1 MRIHHIFL
9 AAALSAGIAAA
20 ESDDRVIEG
29 SAPVGTTTRLTL
41 DAGVGNITVKA
52 GAGDTVR
59 WRVALE
65 ADVDGGWFSSKRDRR
80 DVEAAIAAAKVEAS
94 VRGDALELLLDLPR
108 GTDEDD
114 VEQRWTIE
122 VPAAF
127 GARLALDVGDLE
139 VDGLGGGVRASVD
152 VGSIRLDL
160 TRGAVEATVDVGS
173 IDITTAETTSGDIDL
188 EADVGDVDLEL
199 DGRRIRNEHGYG
211 PGESLRLTG
220 KGGDRVRAR
229 VDVGDIDASIGK
241 R

>member
-1 MRIHHIFL
+1 MQLRNILIASAL
-9 AAALSAGIAAA
+9 WAGVAAAA
-20 ESDDRVIEG
+20 SDDRVIEG
-29 SAPVGTTTRLTL
+29 SAPVGATSRLTL
-41 DAGVGNITVKA
+41 DADVGSITVKA
-52 GAGDTVR
+52 GADDTVR

-65 ADVDGGWFSSKRDRR
+65 ADVDGGWFSSKRERR

-114 VEQRWTIE
+114 IEQRWTIE

-127 GARLALDVGDLE
+127 GARLALDVGDLK
-139 VDGLGGGVRASVD
+139 VSGIGGGVRASVD
-152 VGSIRLDL
+152 VGSIGLDL

-173 IDITTAETTSGDIDL
+173 IDIVTAETTSGDIDL
-188 EADVGDVDLEL
+188 AADVGDVDLEL

-229 VDVGDIDASIGK
+229 IDVGSIDAIIGK